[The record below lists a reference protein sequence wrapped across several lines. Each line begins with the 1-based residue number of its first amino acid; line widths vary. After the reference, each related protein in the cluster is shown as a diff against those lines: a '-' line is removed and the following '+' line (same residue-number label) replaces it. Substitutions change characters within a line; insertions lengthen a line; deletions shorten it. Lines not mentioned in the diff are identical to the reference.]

1 MIAPLYSLAN
11 IRRCFGGREV
21 LRIPA
26 MTLEKG
32 KIYGLLGPNGA
43 GKTTLMRLLAF
54 MDVPTEGEIAF
65 EGRTVSPERYGQ
77 YRARV
82 VWVPQTPVLFSG
94 SLLYNVEYP
103 MRLKGVPGRQR
114 RLRAMELLDSVGLA
128 SLAQAPARRL
138 SGGEAQRGS
147 IARALAAEAEVIL
160 FDEPTGNVDYR
171 SRGEIMRIIHALWQE
186 RGLSLFVTTHDK
198 TLADELVQEEI
209 TLFDG
214 KVLSQHPLTDTRKG
228 LPQEFSAVPARLR
241 LQDGCLCAVMSTDGV
256 ACRFL
261 GNEGVISGLAKG
273 ERGDVLIRL
282 QGADGRWLDI
292 CVGAEDAVPAR
303 ELSLGVELFLVFE
316 S

>member
-54 MDVPTEGEIAF
+54 MDAPTEGEIAF
-65 EGRTVSPERYGQ
+65 EGRTVRPERYGQ

-94 SLLYNVEYP
+94 NLLYNVEYP
-103 MRLKGVPGRQR
+103 MRLKGVPGRR
-114 RLRAMELLDSVGLA
+114 RRARAMELLDSVGLA

-198 TLADELVQEEI
+198 TLADDLVQEEI

-214 KVLSQHPLTDTRKG
+214 KVLSRHSLADTRKG
-228 LPQEFSAVPARLR
+228 LPQTFSVVPARLR
-241 LQDGCLCAVMSTDGV
+241 LQDGRLCAVMSTDGV
-256 ACRFL
+256 ACRFS

-273 ERGDVLIRL
+273 EKGDVLIRL
-282 QGADGRWLDI
+282 QGVDGRWLDI
-292 CVGAEDAVPAR
+292 CVDPENAVPAR
-303 ELSLGVELFLVFE
+303 GLSLGVELFLVFE